1 MNKIVLSLI
10 IICSIV
16 AVVIFFNTSKEPTE
30 WTEYIVCDGDTI
42 CDISQSITSN
52 NQDYRETEYY
62 IIKKNNIEN
71 AMIYSGQTIL
81 IPVYE

>member
-1 MNKIVLSLI
+1 MKKIILCLI
-10 IICSIV
+10 IIYSIV
-16 AVVIFFNTSKEPTE
+16 AVATLFNTPKEPTE
-30 WTEYIVCDGDTI
+30 WTEYIVCDGDTLY
-42 CDISQSITSN
+42 DISQSITSD

-62 IIKKNNIEN
+62 ISKKNNIEN

>member
-1 MNKIVLSLI
+1 MKKIILCLI
-10 IICSIV
+10 IICSIIAV
-16 AVVIFFNTSKEPTE
+16 AILFNTPKEPTE
-30 WTEYIVCDGDTI
+30 WTEYIVCKGDTL
-42 CDISQSITSN
+42 CDISQSITSD

-62 IIKKNNIEN
+62 IRKKNNIEN

>member
-1 MNKIVLSLI
+1 MKELVLSLI
-10 IICSIV
+10 VVCS
-16 AVVIFFNTSKEPTE
+16 AVMSVILLNKSTEPTE

-62 IIKKNNIEN
+62 IIKKNKIEN

-81 IPVYE
+81 IPVYK